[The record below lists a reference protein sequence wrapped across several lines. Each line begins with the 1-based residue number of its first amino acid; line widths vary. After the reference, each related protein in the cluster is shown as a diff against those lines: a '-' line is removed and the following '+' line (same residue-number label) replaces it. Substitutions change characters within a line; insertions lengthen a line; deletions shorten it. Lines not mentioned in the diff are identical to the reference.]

1 MEMLHHRDCRNFAP
15 VDVAKG
21 ICHRTKNMVPADGD
35 RCEECVATPRRAS
48 SSPRSRTAFVAPR
61 YLKAPALWKHS
72 ALRWSRAPDHAS
84 KVLDVRTGVR
94 FA

>member
-35 RCEECVATPRRAS
+35 QCEECVATPKFFAY
-48 SSPRSRTAFVAPR
+48 PDMVALTCEMFR
-61 YLKAPALWKHS
+61 EQ
-72 ALRWSRAPDHAS
+72 
-84 KVLDVRTGVR
+84 
-94 FA
+94 